1 MTAYFD
7 AIGTALLRARQLD
20 ERVAYDRLREIE
32 EGLVYDVTLCF
43 ESPGFPADLRER
55 GHRIVLAHGVHTRPV
70 NDLTHPTIES
80 LVEAY
85 AAVSSMASD
94 LHDLFHA
101 VCRRETDEG
110 LAGFS
115 DDPRS
120 PMRVLFTRGEQFRED
135 LAAASKRAL

>member
-7 AIGTALLRARQLD
+7 NLGSALLQARELEGDLKLD
-20 ERVAYDRLREIE
+20 NRLREIE

-55 GHRIVLAHGVHTRPV
+55 GHRIILKHGVHTRPL
-70 NDLTHPTIES
+70 NDATHPTVDS
-80 LVEAY
+80 LYDAFR
-85 AAVSSMASD
+85 AVAQMGSD

-110 LAGFS
+110 LVGFS

-120 PMRVLFTRGEQFRED
+120 PMRVLACRGEEFREN
-135 LAAASKRAL
+135 LAAEAKPA